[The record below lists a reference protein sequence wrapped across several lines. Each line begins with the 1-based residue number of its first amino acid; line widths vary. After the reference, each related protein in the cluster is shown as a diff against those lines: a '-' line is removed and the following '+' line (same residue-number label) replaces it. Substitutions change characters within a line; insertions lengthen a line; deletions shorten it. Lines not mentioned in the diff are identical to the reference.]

1 LAVGTADEYT
11 GDGRRYWQDLCTRP
25 LHPEAK
31 IGRFSRVTGSNSRG
45 AVWIFETI
53 SDNPAAAADD
63 SDVMPTAGQCHSAD
77 IDQASKWPRRLEASG
92 TKTHHNFGHEAAGS
106 DFWPTQRSRAAYAAR
121 FPGPNDSGNSS
132 PNVTVWRRPSE
143 SQMCTGVVSSANSC
157 SRWRQPPHGETRAG
171 PLPMTSTSLIR
182 RSPAMISAEMAE
194 ASAQLPCGNAAFS
207 TLHPA

>member
-1 LAVGTADEYT
+1 MAVGTADEYT

-106 DFWPTQRSRAAYAAR
+106 DFWPTQRSRAAYMLRDSLVQTTAATAR
-121 FPGPNDSGNSS
+121 PMSLCGAGHRN
-132 PNVTVWRRPSE
+132 RRCAP
-143 SQMCTGVVSSANSC
+143 ASC
-157 SRWRQPPHGETRAG
+157 HRRIRTAAGGTRRTAK
-171 PLPMTSTSLIR
+171 PVPVLCR
-182 RSPAMISAEMAE
+182 
-194 ASAQLPCGNAAFS
+194 
-207 TLHPA
+207 